1 MTPGVGLWPLL
12 MQTCASVL
20 GALLASSGFWAY
32 LQKRDKDREA
42 RTELL
47 LGLAYDRISH
57 VGMGY
62 LRRGWIDKDEYRGF
76 MEYLY
81 APYLALGGNGL
92 AKKIAD
98 EVSELPIRT
107 GATE

>member
-1 MTPGVGLWPLL
+1 MTPDVGLWPLL
-12 MQTCASVL
+12 MQTGASVL

-62 LRRGWIDKDEYRGF
+62 LHRGWIDKDEYRGF

>member
-1 MTPGVGLWPLL
+1 MIPDGGLWPLV
-12 MQTCASVL
+12 MQTGASIW

-32 LQKRDKDREA
+32 LQKRDRDREA

-62 LRRGWIDKDEYRGF
+62 LKRGWIDKDEYRGF

-98 EVSELPIRT
+98 EVSELPIRSS
-107 GATE
+107 EHK